1 MSLFRA
7 PIFSFLPAVFSA
19 AVLSGA
25 LCLLLLFPTPG
36 MAHRVNVFAWT
47 EGGQVA
53 VECGFSGG
61 SNVRHGLITVFD
73 AATGAKLLEGRTD
86 EQGNFRF
93 DAARS
98 ATRPAHPRQR
108 RGGAPERVGSGRRRT
123 GRHSATHGIGGGGFC
138 PKPRLRRNCRNPSP
152 LCAVGCRFRFP
163 RARGRRRFRSPF
175 ARDCPA
181 DRGHGPGAKAGP
193 PAPGPGPAAGP
204 GPPAY
209 GNSGGHR
216 LAGGP
221 GRSGALLQRPPGVMA
236 GRCLTSPLS
245 APRSCRA

>member
-93 DAARS
+93 DAPPQGRQHGLRIRVNAGEGHQNEWVLDAAELAATAQPTASEAAAS
-98 ATRPAHPRQR
+98 APSPASAVTAATQAPSAPSAADSAPLSPETVRQIVDTALEQKLAPLRRDLAQLRAQGPRLTEIVGGIGWLVGLAGLGLYFKGR
-108 RGGAPERVGSGRRRT
+108 RG
-123 GRHSATHGIGGGGFC
+123 
-138 PKPRLRRNCRNPSP
+138 
-152 LCAVGCRFRFP
+152 
-163 RARGRRRFRSPF
+163 
-175 ARDCPA
+175 
-181 DRGHGPGAKAGP
+181 
-193 PAPGPGPAAGP
+193 
-204 GPPAY
+204 
-209 GNSGGHR
+209 
-216 LAGGP
+216 
-221 GRSGALLQRPPGVMA
+221 
-236 GRCLTSPLS
+236 
-245 APRSCRA
+245 

>member
-61 SNVRHGLITVFD
+61 SNVRHGLITVF

-93 DAARS
+93 DAPPQGRQHGLRIRVNAGEGHQNEWVLDAAELAATAQPTASEAAAS
-98 ATRPAHPRQR
+98 APSPASAVTAATQAPSAPSAADSASPAPVADGASAPLSPETVRQIVDTALEQKLAPLRRDLAQLRAQGPRLTEIVGGIGWLVGLAGLGLYFKGR
-108 RGGAPERVGSGRRRT
+108 RG
-123 GRHSATHGIGGGGFC
+123 
-138 PKPRLRRNCRNPSP
+138 
-152 LCAVGCRFRFP
+152 
-163 RARGRRRFRSPF
+163 
-175 ARDCPA
+175 
-181 DRGHGPGAKAGP
+181 
-193 PAPGPGPAAGP
+193 
-204 GPPAY
+204 
-209 GNSGGHR
+209 
-216 LAGGP
+216 
-221 GRSGALLQRPPGVMA
+221 
-236 GRCLTSPLS
+236 
-245 APRSCRA
+245 

>member
-25 LCLLLLFPTPG
+25 LCLLLLFPPPG

-93 DAARS
+93 DAPPQGRQHGLRIRVNAGEGHQNEWVLDAAELAATAQPTASEAAAS
-98 ATRPAHPRQR
+98 A
-108 RGGAPERVGSGRRRT
+108 
-123 GRHSATHGIGGGGFC
+123 
-138 PKPRLRRNCRNPSP
+138 PSP
-152 LCAVGCRFRFP
+152 ASAVTAATQAP
-163 RARGRRRFRSPF
+163 SAPS
-175 ARDCPA
+175 AA
-181 DRGHGPGAKAGP
+181 DSAS
-193 PAPGPGPAAGP
+193 PAPGADGASAPLSPETVRQIVDTALEQKLAPLRRDLAQLRTQGPRLTEIV
-204 GPPAY
+204 
-209 GNSGGHR
+209 GGIGWLVG
-216 LAGGP
+216 LAGLGLYFK
-221 GRSGALLQRPPGVMA
+221 GRRG
-236 GRCLTSPLS
+236 
-245 APRSCRA
+245 